1 MFRQIVAPAAVTLLL
16 LTACASGPD
25 VKVDVDPSAN
35 MSGYRTYSWTYHDT
49 PRGMNPLAYQRVRQ
63 SIDANLASR
72 GFTQADPGDF
82 AVGFTLGA
90 RDKVEV
96 TDFGPYGPF
105 YPGYGYGR
113 GFHGGWAAPYSN
125 VEVRNVTEG
134 TLTIDIYDTGTKRP
148 VWHGVATQN
157 IGSTVTQDQID
168 LAVSSVLAKFA
179 AGPTA
184 APPN

>member
-1 MFRQIVAPAAVTLLL
+1 MFRAVAAPITFALLL
-16 LTACASGPD
+16 LAGCASGPD
-25 VKVDVDPSAN
+25 VKVDVDPTAN
-35 MSGYRTYSWTYHDT
+35 IANYRTYSWTYHDT

-72 GFTQADPGDF
+72 GYTLADPGDF

-96 TDFGPYGPF
+96 TDFGPYGAF
-105 YPGYGYGR
+105 YPGYGR
-113 GFHGGWAAPYSN
+113 GFGGGWAAPYNN
-125 VEVRNVTEG
+125 VDVRNVTEG
-134 TLTIDIYDTGTKRP
+134 TLTIDIYDTGTKKP

-157 IGSTVTQDQID
+157 IGSKVTQDQID

-179 AGPTA
+179 PGQA
-184 APPN
+184 ASPPN